1 MTALSIFY
9 LILISPDPTA
19 ETVVQI
25 KFVAYGV
32 IAYIIVGVGIV
43 GNVLSLVVLT
53 RPNLKVIPDK
63 GFMCDGSVGISA
75 SYVTGNHIFC
85 V

>member
-1 MTALSIFY
+1 MTALNIFY

-63 GFMCDGSVGISA
+63 GFMCNGSVGISA

>member
-1 MTALSIFY
+1 MSLSILL
-9 LILISPDPTA
+9 LILFILSPDPTA

-32 IAYIIVGVGIV
+32 IAYIIVGVGII

-53 RPNLKVIPDK
+53 RPNLKVRCSFYG
-63 GFMCDGSVGISA
+63 GFPKICFRLMLMLTYCI
-75 SYVTGNHIFC
+75 
-85 V
+85 